1 MVPKTIETVTSGV
14 QGGESDLMILRNMTA
29 PFLYVAAVAAA
40 TTMLPAR
47 TLAADNNQDYRR
59 KVIGVSG
66 IMNNTSTSM
75 DSPVTRAEYAR
86 MLVNASAYR
95 DYVPAQSRVSV
106 YADVPMTS
114 EYAAYIR
121 IAAEQKWMVGY
132 LGGQFKPDQPVTLKE
147 AVRGVLALLG
157 YGDEDFSGDLSG
169 GRMAMFYSL
178 ELNEELGRQPEEI
191 LNRAD
196 CVNLFY
202 NLLKTEMK
210 SGGRVYGT
218 VLGCEVNSD
227 GEINPMELVDSA
239 LSGPKVIPKGRQ
251 LGDYV
256 PFNVQQASI
265 FVNGEASSYERL
277 KDHIADHYV
286 VIYYNTTAKTIWA
299 YIADEDVQTGRCVVR
314 GTIENIYYSS
324 ADVMTPTSVT
334 LDGDDQEYR
343 LGSSEMQFAFSI
355 YGSLRVGDRVTLICE
370 KSVNSNDDATYVVID
385 YVED

>member
-1 MVPKTIETVTSGV
+1 
-14 QGGESDLMILRNMTA
+14 
-29 PFLYVAAVAAA
+29 
-40 TTMLPAR
+40 
-47 TLAADNNQDYRR
+47 
-59 KVIGVSG
+59 
-66 IMNNTSTSM
+66 
-75 DSPVTRAEYAR
+75 
-86 MLVNASAYR
+86 
-95 DYVPAQSRVSV
+95 
-106 YADVPMTS
+106 
-114 EYAAYIR
+114 
-121 IAAEQKWMVGY
+121 
-132 LGGQFKPDQPVTLKE
+132 
-147 AVRGVLALLG
+147 
-157 YGDEDFSGDLSG
+157 
-169 GRMAMFYSL
+169 MFYSL